1 MTRSSLSHF
10 SHTCLQVIRPEL
22 LRRGFE
28 LVKSQNLEVT
38 DDVSIIEAMGLPVRI
53 TSGSYTNIKVTT
65 PDDMSVSSSGSCCG
79 VGGRRGKG
87 GIGARAGRRSK
98 GGEGEAGSYTNIK
111 VTAPDDM
118 SMDEPKWPWP
128 SCV

>member
-1 MTRSSLSHF
+1 MAPASRS
-10 SHTCLQVIRPEL
+10 CLQVIRPEL

-28 LVKSQNLEVT
+28 LVKSENLEVT

-53 TSGSYTNIKVTT
+53 TSGSYTNIKITT
-65 PDDMSVSSSGSCCG
+65 PDDMSVSSPGSCCG
-79 VGGRRGKG
+79 GGGRRGKG
-87 GIGARAGRRSK
+87 VIGARVWWRSK

-111 VTAPDDM
+111 VTTPDDM
-118 SMDEPKWPWP
+118 SMDETQWPWP